1 MGKRRTT
8 VTPRRYCEVRS
19 ERKLACL
26 SDWDAFDTA
35 IQPPRICPACDR
47 RTLVG
52 LVFGMPGP
60 DLVAAAEHGEVV
72 LAGCCIEPG
81 LACDAP
87 TMTCTSC
94 DWTGFEAYDRL
105 FEQNDLVGVMNAHAQ
120 RGSGLFL
127 RGAGLGFF
135 VVDDRLPPGWAEMLT
150 TMETA
155 FRALIEHAATVHDV
169 AGDGDVG
176 VGWFDHPLLGHPLAE
191 HIGLRHE
198 AEQCLQVMREQLVGL
213 ALAVIGSYASS
224 GDAVTVEMADRAAS
238 GVVSDH
244 LDDAAVAIET
254 VHAATL
260 EAFRVELAGTVCGLV
275 MMHDKVVTL
284 TSHSGDHLHFG
295 WRSDPVGEWALAL
308 WQDGHEPVRTWDD
321 PLHAG
326 EVVDEIVERLDL
338 DDEQP
343 VATVKVRPLASLF
356 ARR

>member
-1 MGKRRTT
+1 MT
-8 VTPRRYCEVRS
+8 VTPRPYHEVRS
-19 ERKLACL
+19 ERKLTCL
-26 SDWDAFDTA
+26 SDWAAFETA
-35 IQPPRICPACDR
+35 IQPPRICPACDQ
-47 RTLVG
+47 RTLVA

-60 DLVAAAEHGEVV
+60 DLVAAAEDGEVV

-87 TMTCTSC
+87 NLTCTRC

-120 RGSGLFL
+120 HGSGLFL

-135 VVDDRLPPGWAEMLT
+135 VDDDRLPPGWAEMLAAK
-150 TMETA
+150 EIA
-155 FRALIEHAATVHDV
+155 FRALIEHAETVQHV
-169 AGDGDVG
+169 AGDGDVP
-176 VGWFDHPLLGHPLAE
+176 VEWFDHPLVE

-198 AEQCLQVMREQLVGL
+198 AEQCLRAMREQLVGL
-213 ALAVIGSYASS
+213 ALAVIGAHASS
-224 GDAVTVEMADRAAS
+224 ADAVSVEMADRAAT

-244 LDDAAVAIET
+244 LDAAAAAIET
-254 VHAATL
+254 VHATTL
-260 EAFRVELAGTVCGLV
+260 EGLQAELAGNVCGLT
-275 MMHDKVVTL
+275 MMHGSVMTL
-284 TSHSGDHLHFG
+284 TNQGDEHLHFG
-295 WRSDPVGEWALAL
+295 WRSDPVGEWVLAL

-343 VATVKVRPLASLF
+343 VATVKVRPLSSLF

>member
-1 MGKRRTT
+1 M
-8 VTPRRYCEVRS
+8 
-19 ERKLACL
+19 A
-26 SDWDAFDTA
+26 
-35 IQPPRICPACDR
+35 
-47 RTLVG
+47 
-52 LVFGMPGP
+52 LVFGMPSP
-60 DLVAAAEHGEVV
+60 DLVAAAEDGEVV

-87 TMTCTSC
+87 NVTCTIC

-120 RGSGLFL
+120 HGSGLFL

-135 VVDDRLPPGWAEMLT
+135 VDDDRLPPGWAEMLA

-169 AGDGDVG
+169 AGDGDVV
-176 VGWFDHPLLGHPLAE
+176 VGWFDHPLVE

-198 AEQCLQVMREQLVGL
+198 AEQCLRVMREQLVGL

-224 GDAVTVEMADRAAS
+224 GDAVTVEMADRAAT

-244 LDDAAVAIET
+244 LDDAAAAIET

-260 EAFRVELAGTVCGLV
+260 EAFRVELAGKVCGLV
-275 MMHDKVVTL
+275 MMHDKVMTL
-284 TSHSGDHLHFG
+284 TNQGGDHLHFG

-308 WQDGHEPVRTWDD
+308 WQDGHEPVCTWDD

-326 EVVDEIVERLDL
+326 EVVEEVVERLDL
-338 DDEQP
+338 DDDQP
-343 VATVKVRPLASLF
+343 VTTVKVRPLSSLF